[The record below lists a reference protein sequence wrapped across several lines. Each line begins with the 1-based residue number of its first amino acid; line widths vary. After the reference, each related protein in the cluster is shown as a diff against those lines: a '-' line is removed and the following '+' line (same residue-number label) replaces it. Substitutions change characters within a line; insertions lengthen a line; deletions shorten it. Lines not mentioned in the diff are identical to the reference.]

1 MSLSYYISMVTLAYA
16 SHDQN
21 QIAKKQHKIES
32 LNFVKMGQNHVQ
44 SDSEKM
50 LQIFSN
56 CLGPLYYI

>member
-1 MSLSYYISMVTLAYA
+1 MIRNKS
-16 SHDQN
+16 Q
-21 QIAKKQHKIES
+21 KKNKQTNKIES
-32 LNFVKMGQNHVQ
+32 LNFVRMGQNHVQ